1 MLEKCCVIARW
12 NTSRQQWQKLKANL
26 MSLGQRD
33 AQIKKK
39 KKKVKSYKSIPLKQ
53 TQSLS
58 PWQDFSVCLHDRA
71 RLREDKS
78 KS

>member
-33 AQIKKK
+33 AQILKKEKKK
-39 KKKVKSYKSIPLKQ
+39 
-53 TQSLS
+53 
-58 PWQDFSVCLHDRA
+58 
-71 RLREDKS
+71 
-78 KS
+78 